1 MSALKDLMMKQVLLE
16 LPGFCGLYDDDHI
29 MRAMIVELAGTAP
42 QPPQQPQHRRY
53 GSAHPTC
60 WDHDMHAMDS
70 QVRAPAAW
78 LMYPFTCLDRR
89 ALACNSFIAQHRP
102 FPRQLKFVINRS
114 YLHPWC
120 PLRILKPVGLTQRL

>member
-1 MSALKDLMMKQVLLE
+1 MMKQVLLE

-60 WDHDMHAMDS
+60 WDHHMHAMDS

-78 LMYPFTCLDRR
+78 LMHPFTCLDRR
-89 ALACNSFIAQHRP
+89 ALAYNPFIAQHRP
-102 FPRQLKFVINRS
+102 YNINKF
-114 YLHPWC
+114 YLYPLC
-120 PLRILKPVGLTQRL
+120 PLRILKAVGLTQRL